1 MPLYS
6 FKGEDL
12 RDFLKRDEKSNS
24 WSYVWIRGCFWWSW
38 SNFWKI
44 RALFYRKIVTTLL
57 RPLTFQRSHP
67 LFEIDESFWWPRSF
81 FEIKID
87 YFFLIMIT
95 RTFLVLGTFFMITIT
110 LFNFCRGTLSKIK
123 KSSTPTHLKNRDQET
138 LPSNPHSQ
146 LYNKLKCILSIKK
159 VTE

>member
-1 MPLYS
+1 MILCLN
-6 FKGEDL
+6 KGVL
-12 RDFLKRDEKSNS
+12 LMIMVKFLKDQGTFLSKDCHNTFKTTYFSTIAS
-24 WSYVWIRGCFWWSW
+24 AFWDWRIFLMTSRW
-38 SNFWKI
+38 
-44 RALFYRKIVTTLL
+44 
-57 RPLTFQRSHP
+57 
-67 LFEIDESFWWPRSF
+67 SF

>member
-24 WSYVWIRGCFWWSW
+24 WSYVWIRGWFWWSW

-57 RPLTFQRSHP
+57 RPLTFQWSHP
-67 LFEIDESFWWPRSF
+67 LFEIDESFWWPRWSF

-95 RTFLVLGTFFMITIT
+95 RTFLVLGTFSWSRSHFLTFVGA
-110 LFNFCRGTLSKIK
+110 LYQKLR
-123 KSSTPTHLKNRDQET
+123 KSQPQPT
-138 LPSNPHSQ
+138 
-146 LYNKLKCILSIKK
+146 
-159 VTE
+159 